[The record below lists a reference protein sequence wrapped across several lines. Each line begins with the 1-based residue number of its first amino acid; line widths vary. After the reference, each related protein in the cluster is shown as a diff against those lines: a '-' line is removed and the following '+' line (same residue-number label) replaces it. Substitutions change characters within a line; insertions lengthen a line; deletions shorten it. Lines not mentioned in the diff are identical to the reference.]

1 MIHTSVVEHKNV
13 IGYRVL
19 KMCRRLEDLQ
29 EVDTEVVVE
38 EEEGE

>member
-1 MIHTSVVEHKNV
+1 V
-13 IGYRVL
+13 IYSTFIIVGNLLSFVL
-19 KMCRRLEDLQ
+19 YLQDLLEDLQ